1 MKKEYANQLLAMSQ
15 DGYEK
20 IAGDFSRTR
29 GKFWDE
35 LLFIRDLIPEG
46 ARVLD
51 VGCGNGRFFG
61 ALLDPYIRRRTFDMF
76 DIGID
81 YTGIDFSKGLIN
93 IAEERYANDTRATF
107 VVGDALALPFPDN
120 SFDAVVSFAVIHHIP
135 SKEYRM
141 QFFRELTRVTK
152 PSGLIVVTA
161 WNVWHSKPIAVLS
174 FIFKKLIGLTHLD
187 FGDAFLDFGKEKNAR
202 YVHAFSKREFIS
214 LARKTGLTIEKCDV
228 IRRPSGEENF
238 FALFR
243 A

>member
-1 MKKEYANQLLAMSQ
+1 MKKEYANQLLAMSK

-35 LLFIRDLIPEG
+35 LLFVRDLIPEG

-51 VGCGNGRFFG
+51 VGCGNGRFFST
-61 ALLDPYIRRRTFDMF
+61 LEDRNIT
-76 DIGID
+76 
-81 YTGIDFSKGLIN
+81 YTGIDFSKGLID

-107 VVGDALALPFPDN
+107 MVGDALALPFPDN
-120 SFDAVVSFAVIHHIP
+120 SFDTVVSFAVIHHIP
-135 SKEYRM
+135 SKEYHM
-141 QFFRELTRVTK
+141 QFFRELARVTK

-161 WNVWHSKPIAVLS
+161 WNVWRAKPWAILTYA
-174 FIFKKLIGLTHLD
+174 FKKMVGLTHLD
-187 FGDAFLDFGKEKNAR
+187 FGDAFLDFGKEINAR
-202 YVHAFSKREFIS
+202 YVHAFSKRGFIS
-214 LARKTGLTIEKCDV
+214 LAQKTGLTIEKCDV